1 MKQESE
7 ELMKRLDARELLAE
21 VREFGYRPRQ
31 IKKSNGDALLKQES
45 LLAKRIAKS
54 KLEECLTPAELEE
67 FNALPRKCRSD
78 NSSGVQQPAATN
90 EQQDDEHAQLSA
102 TRGPAS
108 LLKIRL
114 RGKTSMEKLK
124 LRLHKKTPMGMH
136 CVADSQTSASAAN
149 TIAPS
154 AARKRTASSDACN
167 SSTARQRVST
177 TAASKRAA
185 SAMES
190 IASTVPSL
198 DAAVLQQVRDSN
210 HYPHDI
216 SNPKTQNENDERKL
230 CKRSRKKHQAL
241 RNDTLAEHSW
251 CKDLRSL
258 KQRLAEWKQQQ
269 VHIDS
274 EAEQCYRELCRRIE
288 LMLSEPS
295 RDMLVQ
301 ERLEKASP
309 STKNTQK
316 AAKKPPKK
324 QLTDWWIN
332 ASIIDRPATPV
343 YCRVAQNEKS
353 IQNKISLT
361 LMHYL
366 LAHVLLDDIR
376 RFISDGTHL
385 AIKTEPERQQ
395 YIDFFTACRD
405 LDKREFAPWPSTE
418 ELQSGTSAFKP
429 FVCFRHLALIE
440 MVDKTFTELPHDH
453 ITLLQDLTT
462 YRTNEEL
469 QCQVLSELE
478 EKAVQRL
485 IAYMKVEDNNFANA
499 RFLNLTEV
507 VGAGSKQKVTK
518 VTSELA
524 AETSLRKMVTNL
536 HYAFEKQNIDMT
548 SFKPNQ
554 FAALSV
560 YYAQFLTQVTNRTK
574 HWLNRRYCYGL
585 KQYVPGDA
593 IEASII
599 ESDGE
604 EKEQA
609 ATVLS
614 ITMFAESL

>member
-1 MKQESE
+1 MKQSPAETKENSLAKYISKCWDKFQPSTRSKLELMKQESE

-31 IKKSNGDALLKQES
+31 IKNPNGDALLKQES

-102 TRGPAS
+102 TRGPAPQ
-108 LLKIRL
+108 LKIRL

-124 LRLHKKTPMGMH
+124 MRLLRKTPMGMH

-198 DAAVLQQVRDSN
+198 DAAVLQQVRDLS

-269 VHIDS
+269 AHIDS

-316 AAKKPPKK
+316 AAK
-324 QLTDWWIN
+324 
-332 ASIIDRPATPV
+332 S
-343 YCRVAQNEKS
+343 
-353 IQNKISLT
+353 
-361 LMHYL
+361 
-366 LAHVLLDDIR
+366 
-376 RFISDGTHL
+376 
-385 AIKTEPERQQ
+385 RQ
-395 YIDFFTACRD
+395 R
-405 LDKREFAPWPSTE
+405 S
-418 ELQSGTSAFKP
+418 S
-429 FVCFRHLALIE
+429 
-440 MVDKTFTELPHDH
+440 
-453 ITLLQDLTT
+453 
-462 YRTNEEL
+462 
-469 QCQVLSELE
+469 
-478 EKAVQRL
+478 
-485 IAYMKVEDNNFANA
+485 
-499 RFLNLTEV
+499 
-507 VGAGSKQKVTK
+507 
-518 VTSELA
+518 
-524 AETSLRKMVTNL
+524 
-536 HYAFEKQNIDMT
+536 
-548 SFKPNQ
+548 
-554 FAALSV
+554 
-560 YYAQFLTQVTNRTK
+560 
-574 HWLNRRYCYGL
+574 
-585 KQYVPGDA
+585 
-593 IEASII
+593 
-599 ESDGE
+599 
-604 EKEQA
+604 
-609 ATVLS
+609 
-614 ITMFAESL
+614 